1 MFAQFSAILFQSES
15 PLTRVKIELVPKGL
29 CLLQPE
35 ADRHSGIDEEWR
47 GNRNEARDSVWCQ
60 NCSSMARA
68 RTPVVT
74 DYIKPVDSEGVGQV
88 KNILAE
94 RGQLPVSGRRLM
106 DPRRTKSAEIRPDYS
121 PSAVHEMCHDRVE

>member
-1 MFAQFSAILFQSES
+1 MFAQFSPTLLKSEL

-35 ADRHSGIDEEWR
+35 AERHFGIDEEWR
-47 GNRNEARDSVWCQ
+47 RNRNEARDPVWRQ

-74 DYIKPVDSEGVGQV
+74 DYIKLVDSEGVGQIN
-88 KNILAE
+88 NILAE
-94 RGQLPVSGRRLM
+94 RGQLPVTGSRLWTCVGPN
-106 DPRRTKSAEIRPDYS
+106 PRR
-121 PSAVHEMCHDRVE
+121 